1 MQIRHVKNLY
11 WLVLVIA
18 LIFAL
23 SFSSNPFFFWT
34 GLITAL
40 FALISILVGKP
51 ALMWLFW
58 TYVIIVNLPFAIPFL
73 LLAGI
78 AFLFG
83 KEIAKSIYKWVAPA
97 VAIVELIF
105 AVKLLGGAGWFFIG
119 TVIYCPFLIY
129 AAFFENDQQEKPAP
143 TTGTE

>member
-18 LIFAL
+18 LIFAF

-58 TYVIIVNLPFAIPFL
+58 IYVIIVSLPFAIPSLF
-73 LLAGI
+73 LAGI
-78 AFLFG
+78 SLLFG
-83 KEIAKSIYKWVAPA
+83 KEVGKLIYKWVSPA
-97 VAIVELIF
+97 VAVAELFF
-105 AVKLLGGAGWFFIG
+105 AVKLMDGAGWFFIG
-119 TVIYCPFLIY
+119 PVIYCSFLIY
-129 AAFFENDQQEKPAP
+129 AAFFENDQQEKPNP
-143 TTGTE
+143 TTESE

>member
-1 MQIRHVKNLY
+1 MEQEKRKRNKMQIRHVKNLY

-18 LIFAL
+18 LIFSF

-58 TYVIIVNLPFAIPFL
+58 IYVIIVSLYAPN
-73 LLAGI
+73 
-78 AFLFG
+78 
-83 KEIAKSIYKWVAPA
+83 EIHV
-97 VAIVELIF
+97 
-105 AVKLLGGAGWFFIG
+105 
-119 TVIYCPFLIY
+119 
-129 AAFFENDQQEKPAP
+129 
-143 TTGTE
+143 